1 MSAAITRLVN
11 TMSVLMLVMGVG
23 CESPTRVSH
32 LPPPSPALPPS
43 SPAEYSLSGVV
54 QDTAYRFI
62 PDVRIQ
68 VVEGAQ
74 VGVSTTTDASGRY
87 ELPGT
92 FTDVIVVQAEK
103 AGYVS
108 VTQHAGPGPYAGG
121 RWTLF
126 FGMEL
131 DAPSVNLTGDWDL
144 TIRADSSCGAVP
156 DVLRMRTY
164 TASVSSFRSQKYV
177 GLLSGAAFWFSRTEV
192 YISVAGT
199 YASFYI
205 VDPWSG
211 YYVLEKLAPS
221 GYLAIWGGG
230 EGSASESMV
239 SGSFSGVFDYCAS
252 TDSNLNCE
260 MKLVQCTPSA
270 LTLVRR

>member
-1 MSAAITRLVN
+1 MSAAITRPVN

-23 CESPTRVSH
+23 CESPIRESN
-32 LPPPSPALPPS
+32 LAPPTPAQ
-43 SPAEYSLSGVV
+43 YSLSGMV
-54 QDTAYRFI
+54 QDTAYRHI
-62 PDVRIQ
+62 PDVQIQ
-68 VVEGAQ
+68 VVEGSQ
-74 VGVSTTTDASGRY
+74 VGVSTMTDASGRF

-92 FTDVIVVQAEK
+92 FTGVVVVRAEK

-108 VTQHAGPGPYAGG
+108 MTQRTGPGPYVGG
-121 RWTLF
+121 RQGLF
-126 FGMEL
+126 FDMAL
-131 DAPSVNLTGDWDL
+131 DAPSVNLTGDWNVTL
-144 TIRADSSCGAVP
+144 QADGSCAAVP
-156 DVLRMRTY
+156 DVLRTRTY
-164 TASVSSFRSQKYV
+164 TTSLVSSFRPQNYV

-192 YISVAGT
+192 YLSVAGT

-205 VDPWSG
+205 DDPWSG

-239 SGSFSGVFDYCAS
+239 SGSFRGAFEYCAS
-252 TDSNLNCE
+252 SDSNLKCE
-260 MKLVQCTPSA
+260 VRPVGCEASA